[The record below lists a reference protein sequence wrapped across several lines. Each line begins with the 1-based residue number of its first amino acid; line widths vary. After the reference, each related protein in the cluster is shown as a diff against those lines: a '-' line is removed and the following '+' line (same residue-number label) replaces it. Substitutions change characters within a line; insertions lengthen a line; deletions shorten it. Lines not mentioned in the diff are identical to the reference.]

1 MLEQKAES
9 NEYILLLKKAL
20 SNTKKLCENL
30 IENHYENVYFNE
42 RTLKFIYENQIDM
55 KKDYGMLTDLNID
68 WNFNTK
74 PISYFEMEENTK
86 KNILVSDSFFNN
98 ETPKIVATNSKNKY
112 TDTVQNHCIKKLND
126 ILKVSYQ
133 NILNKVDYIYY
144 NPNDILSINFFLTK
158 GDQINIDSSNKNN
171 LDVFIDKYIELDT
184 PLSVTVESKIINA
197 MLYSDS
203 FKQVFYIKYN
213 ALEKIGFYKKIVPFL
228 TKNSKFNHNADIQ
241 ESYLCLIGNLSTNSI
256 LFKELINNQFALS
269 FIDICLNNLRKT
281 NIYTRYGLRERI
293 NISKKIMIYNE
304 YKKNNLLPVIILN
317 SASDI
322 TRIKTINDNKMNILY
337 DLGNIKQILTN
348 DISEY
353 NFYSMNKINHIFILK
368 AQWEEINQLY
378 KSFINLDKNSFSYS
392 QKDLSINLELL
403 IKYFDQ
409 YIASK
414 KIEIIDDLTTYFN
427 QKIHYI

>member
-1 MLEQKAES
+1 
-9 NEYILLLKKAL
+9 
-20 SNTKKLCENL
+20 
-30 IENHYENVYFNE
+30 
-42 RTLKFIYENQIDM
+42 
-55 KKDYGMLTDLNID
+55 
-68 WNFNTK
+68 
-74 PISYFEMEENTK
+74 
-86 KNILVSDSFFNN
+86 
-98 ETPKIVATNSKNKY
+98 
-112 TDTVQNHCIKKLND
+112 
-126 ILKVSYQ
+126 
-133 NILNKVDYIYY
+133 
-144 NPNDILSINFFLTK
+144 
-158 GDQINIDSSNKNN
+158 
-171 LDVFIDKYIELDT
+171 
-184 PLSVTVESKIINA
+184 